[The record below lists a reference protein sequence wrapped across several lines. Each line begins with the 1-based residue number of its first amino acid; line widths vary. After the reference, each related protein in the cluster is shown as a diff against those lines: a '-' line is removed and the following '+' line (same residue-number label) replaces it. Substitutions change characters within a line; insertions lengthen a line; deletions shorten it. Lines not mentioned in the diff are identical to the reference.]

1 MKQFIREHSV
11 QLVLIGLAFISILI
25 LSVSER
31 KGKKDY
37 VNNITDAIQ
46 SATME
51 AYTLGQID
59 AIEGRTCVKKIN
71 DTTWIYTNSPLGRGR
86 KPVGDTIIHK

>member
-1 MKQFIREHSV
+1 MKQFIKQHAV

-25 LSVSER
+25 LSISGR
-31 KGKKDY
+31 KDKKDY
-37 VNNITDAIQ
+37 ANNITDAIH
-46 SATME
+46 SATEE

-71 DTTWIYTNSPLGRGR
+71 DTTWIYTVSPWGSDR
-86 KPVGDTIIHK
+86 KPMRDTIIHR